1 MSTIVAGDQAP
12 PSGSGPTGRATW
24 HRRVGML
31 PLAYLVALVA
41 VALTHPVLPAWRWL
55 GMHLLLLGVATNA
68 IVIWSA
74 HFTSAV
80 LRCPPPASRHGDGI
94 RLTVLNLGVAG
105 VLASG
110 VVDQPWIGVVGAG
123 MVFAAVAAHLVWLV
137 ARLRA
142 ALPARFAVT
151 VHHYLAATGAL
162 LVGIPVGAWMLVV
175 DDVSRSRLLL
185 FHAHVNLLGW
195 VTLTVLGTL
204 LTLWP
209 TVLRTR
215 MADGAA
221 TAARRGLPVA
231 VAGLTAVSTG
241 VLAWWPLLAV
251 GGLALTATAVL
262 LTAVPA
268 AQAAR
273 RKTPASFPS
282 WSITAAAGWLV
293 VALGVDAWTL
303 LSASD
308 PAVAADRFSAV
319 LVPFLIGFV
328 GQVLL
333 GALAYLLPV
342 ALGGGPALVRERTER
357 LDRHWPQRVA
367 TTNAALAVF
376 VLAVP
381 PYVRITTSL
390 LLLAALLQF
399 LVPAV
404 HVLLASR
411 RQP

>member
-1 MSTIVAGDQAP
+1 MKPTVVSDAAP
-12 PSGSGPTGRATW
+12 AGSGGPVGRATW
-24 HRRVGML
+24 HRRVAVL
-31 PLAYLVALVA
+31 PLAYLVMLVA
-41 VALTHPVLPAWRWL
+41 VTLVHPVLPGWRWL

-80 LRCPPPASRHGDGI
+80 LRSPAPASRHGEGL
-94 RLTVLNLGVAG
+94 RLTVLNLGVVG

-110 VVDQPWIGVVGAG
+110 VVGRPWIGVTGAG
-123 MVFAAVAAHLVWLV
+123 LVFAAIAAHLVWLV

-142 ALPARFAVT
+142 ALPARFTVT

-162 LVGIPVGAWMLVV
+162 LIGIPVGAWMLVV
-175 DDVSRSRLLL
+175 DDDSRPRLLL

-215 MADGAA
+215 MADSAG
-221 TAARRGLPVA
+221 TAARRGLPTA
-231 VAGLTAVSTG
+231 IAGLTAVGIG
-241 VLAWWPLLAV
+241 VLAWWPALAV

-268 AQAAR
+268 GQAAR
-273 RKTPASFPS
+273 QKTPASFPS
-282 WSITAAAGWLV
+282 WSITAAAGWLL

-303 LSASD
+303 LSAPD
-308 PAVAADRFSAV
+308 PAGAADRFGAV

-333 GALAYLLPV
+333 GALAYLLPM
-342 ALGGGPALVRERTER
+342 ALGGGPARVRERTAR
-357 LDRHWPQRVA
+357 LDRHWPQRLA
-367 TTNAALAVF
+367 MTNAALAVF
-376 VLAVP
+376 VLPTP

-399 LVPAV
+399 LVPAG